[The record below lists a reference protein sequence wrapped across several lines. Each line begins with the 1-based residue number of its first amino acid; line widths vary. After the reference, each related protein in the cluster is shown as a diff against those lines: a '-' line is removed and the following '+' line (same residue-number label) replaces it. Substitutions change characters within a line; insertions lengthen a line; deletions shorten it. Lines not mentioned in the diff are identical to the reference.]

1 MIARTPIPTSYF
13 ALAVVR
19 LGHRFLLCQE
29 RKYGSTWSIPGG
41 RVEFGENLFDACM
54 REVLE
59 ETGVPVRLE
68 GILRLEH
75 TAADKSARVRVI
87 FVATPRDD
95 TPPKTA
101 PDEESLQAKWLT
113 LEEITKL
120 PLRGS
125 DLRALLDSVM
135 QGRAVFPLE
144 LLGRE
149 LSV

>member
-41 RVEFGENLFDACM
+41 RVEAGETLVEACV

-59 ETGVPVRLE
+59 ETGVPVRLD
-68 GILRLEH
+68 GILRVEH
-75 TAADKSARVRVI
+75 TPAPGSARVRVI
-87 FVATPRDD
+87 FAATPRDD
-95 TPPKTA
+95 TAPKTE
-101 PDEESLQAKWLT
+101 PDEESLQARWLT
-113 LEEITKL
+113 LDEIARL

-125 DLRALLDSVM
+125 DLRGLLDSVVD
-135 QGRAVFPLE
+135 GRPAFPLD

>member
-41 RVEFGENLFDACM
+41 RVEFGENLFDACV

-59 ETGVPVRLE
+59 ETGVPVRLD

-75 TAADKSARVRVI
+75 SAADKSSRVRVI
-87 FVATPRDD
+87 FAATPRDD

-125 DLRALLDSVM
+125 DLRGLLDSVM
-135 QGRAVFPLE
+135 QGRAVFPLD

>member
-1 MIARTPIPTSYF
+1 MLARTPIPTSFF

-41 RVEFGENLFDACM
+41 RVEPGEDLLEACV

-59 ETGVPVRLE
+59 ETGVPVRLD
-68 GILRLEH
+68 GIFRVEH
-75 TAADKSARVRVI
+75 TPAATSSRVRVI
-87 FVATPRDD
+87 FAATPRDD
-95 TPPKTA
+95 TPPKSA

-113 LEEITKL
+113 TEEIARL

-125 DLRALLDSVM
+125 DLRALLEAVAE
-135 QGRAVFPLE
+135 GRPMYPLD
-144 LLGRE
+144 LVGRE

>member
-41 RVEFGENLFDACM
+41 RVEPGESLFDACV

-59 ETGVPVRLE
+59 ETGVPVRLD

-75 TAADKSARVRVI
+75 TPAASSARVRIV
-87 FVATPRDD
+87 FAATPLDD
-95 TPPKTA
+95 TAPKTA
-101 PDEESLQAKWLT
+101 PDEESLQARWLT
-113 LEEITKL
+113 MDEIAKM

-125 DLRALLDSVM
+125 DLRALLESVVD
-135 QGRAVFPLE
+135 GRPMFPLD